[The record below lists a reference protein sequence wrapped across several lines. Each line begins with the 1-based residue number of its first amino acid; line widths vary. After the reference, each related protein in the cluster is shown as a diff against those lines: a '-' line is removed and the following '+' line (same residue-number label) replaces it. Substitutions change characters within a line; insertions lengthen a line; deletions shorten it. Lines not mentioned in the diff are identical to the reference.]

1 MGFGGRWTW
10 DQIPTLLLNIIL
22 PPPFSCSKWLSG
34 KKNLPAMQE
43 MQVRSLGKEDLE
55 KEMATRFNVLAWEI
69 HAHRSLAGYS
79 QWSLKELDTA

>member
-1 MGFGGRWTW
+1 
-10 DQIPTLLLNIIL
+10 
-22 PPPFSCSKWLSG
+22 
-34 KKNLPAMQE
+34 MQE

-55 KEMATRFNVLAWEI
+55 KETATHFNVLAWEI